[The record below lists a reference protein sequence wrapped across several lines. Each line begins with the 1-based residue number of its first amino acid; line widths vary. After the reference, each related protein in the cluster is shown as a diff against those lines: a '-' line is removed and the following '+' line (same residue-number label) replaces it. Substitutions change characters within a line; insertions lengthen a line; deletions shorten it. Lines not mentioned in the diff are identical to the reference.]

1 MQRIEEVKERET
13 DIIYFVKA
21 GENMSSIADK
31 FKTTIETI
39 AQDNQLKEVSEGD
52 ILWIRKKNTCIY
64 VVKPLDT
71 LSKVAKNYNVSKEH
85 IRELNDLKNDKL
97 FVGQKLII

>member
-1 MQRIEEVKERET
+1 MQEIEEVKDKET

-21 GENMSSIADK
+21 GESMSSIADK

-39 AQDNQLKEVSEGD
+39 IRDNDIKEVSEGD

-71 LSKVAKNYNVSKEH
+71 LSKVAKSCSVSESH
-85 IRELNDLKNDKL
+85 IRKLNDLKTDKL